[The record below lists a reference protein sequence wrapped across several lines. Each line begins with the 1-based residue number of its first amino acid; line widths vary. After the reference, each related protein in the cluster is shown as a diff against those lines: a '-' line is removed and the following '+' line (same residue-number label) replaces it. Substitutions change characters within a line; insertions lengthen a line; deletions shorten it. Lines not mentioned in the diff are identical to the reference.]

1 MSRKFKVGDKVKVYQ
16 VSKHPNDDTMMD
28 INDYTHY
35 IGNIYTISY
44 IRNGDMYPIEVE
56 ESSIVWRHE
65 DFIPYILENKIGG
78 VILMANVPL
87 DGLEKD
93 NKKEEKRC

>member
-16 VSKHPNDDTMMD
+16 VTKHPNDNTMMD
-28 INDYTHY
+28 INDYTHH
-35 IGNIYTISY
+35 IGNIYTIQY
-44 IRNGDMYPIEVE
+44 TRNGDMYPIEVE

-65 DFIPYILENKIGG
+65 DFIPYRTKNKIGG
-78 VILMANVPL
+78 VILI

>member
-1 MSRKFKVGDKVKVYQ
+1 MDKKFKVGDKVKVYQ
-16 VSKHPNDDTMMD
+16 VTKHPNDDTMMD
-28 INDYTHY
+28 INDYAHY
-35 IGNIYTISY
+35 IGSTYTIQY
-44 IRNGDMYPIEVE
+44 IGIGIYPIEVE
-56 ESSIVWRHE
+56 ECDIIWRHE
-65 DFIPYILENKIGG
+65 DFIPYRTKNKIGG